1 MLRVNSDLL
10 LCMISLSV
18 PDPRPGGQ
26 GDDAEDAELECG
38 NDTGARGRNASHAHP
53 TRGTAYTKTKLL
65 VFTAA
70 NCSVIVDRSVQS
82 RLI

>member
-1 MLRVNSDLL
+1 MLRVNSDPL
-10 LCMISLSV
+10 LCIISLSV

-38 NDTGARGRNASHAHP
+38 IDTGARGRNAHP
-53 TRGTAYTKTKLL
+53 TRGTAHTKTKLL

-70 NCSVIVDRSVQS
+70 NSSVIVDRFVQS
-82 RLI
+82 R